1 LGSATAV
8 AHPFF
13 RRCAGHRRRLA
24 RQRIHA
30 RAPYQWSDR
39 VRQIWFRGLPA
50 VALFIAASI
59 ATGISSFET
68 RPDHRAETGLG
79 GCRHGPLFLWEC
91 RSMLRVFIG
100 LGIPFLA
107 IAIFLPLVNIVPLTV
122 MNIPFL
128 YLWMF
133 VWFILTSVCL
143 SVCWFRFDRH
153 RSEQI

>member
-1 LGSATAV
+1 
-8 AHPFF
+8 
-13 RRCAGHRRRLA
+13 
-24 RQRIHA
+24 
-30 RAPYQWSDR
+30 
-39 VRQIWFRGLPA
+39 
-50 VALFIAASI
+50 
-59 ATGISSFET
+59 
-68 RPDHRAETGLG
+68 
-79 GCRHGPLFLWEC
+79 
-91 RSMLRVFIG
+91 MLRVFIG

>member
-1 LGSATAV
+1 VPATAAGWLV
-8 AHPFF
+8 SGYTPGRPISGATACGKSGSVDY
-13 RRCAGHRRRLA
+13 RRW
-24 RQRIHA
+24 
-30 RAPYQWSDR
+30 PYLL
-39 VRQIWFRGLPA
+39 LPA
-50 VALFIAASI
+50 SLQGYLRSKQGLTTGPKQVSEAAGTAHYSY
-59 ATGISSFET
+59 G
-68 RPDHRAETGLG
+68 
-79 GCRHGPLFLWEC
+79 EC
-91 RSMLRVFIG
+91 RSMLSVFNGI
-100 LGIPFLA
+100 GIPFLA